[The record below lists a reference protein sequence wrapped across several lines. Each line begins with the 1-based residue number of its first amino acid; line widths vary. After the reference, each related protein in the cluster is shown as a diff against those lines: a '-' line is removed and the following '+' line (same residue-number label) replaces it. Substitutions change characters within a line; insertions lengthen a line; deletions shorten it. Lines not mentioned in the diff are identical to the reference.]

1 MKKTLFNNGWKFS
14 NQPGKSLVEMMMGGD
29 DDRIDITLPYDA
41 MIREKVVSDTKNAGQ
56 TGFYPGGIYFYTK
69 EFHVPEEW
77 HDKTVHLEFEGIYGK
92 SKIKINGEYA
102 GSPAYG
108 YAGVCV
114 CADDF
119 LKYGEVNHLEVEVN
133 NEMERNSRWYS
144 GSGIYR
150 DVQIYVGGK
159 VHIPV
164 NGLKI
169 ATPEVQKELAVAA
182 IEIQLENKDSGK
194 HSIRVCTE
202 IRDTK
207 GNVISRRESPVTLF
221 SNKGEKLEQ
230 RLSIAEPALWSCETP
245 DLYTCHVTVREGQ
258 EVLDE
263 VEDTFGIRRLQLDPV
278 YGLRINGE
286 TVKLRGSCIH
296 HDHGIIGASAF
307 EAAEERKVRLLKE
320 AGFNCIRMS
329 HHPAGKGLLRVCDRL
344 GMLVMDELF
353 DMWTRSKNV
362 NDFSGDFKKCWE
374 EVVTDMVHKDY
385 NHPSVI
391 LYSTGNEIQEAGTA
405 KGAQI
410 NRMLHQKIKELD
422 NARYTTAAINGILA
436 AGDSFGQIVGAAM
449 GELGI
454 PMPDPQEMAKQSGD
468 VEEKKASEGGSDELN
483 SMMGIMVGPLAD
495 AIARNQMI
503 TDMTEEFV
511 EAMDIAGYNY
521 LTGRH
526 ALEHQLFPNRVVLG
540 TETFPA
546 DIVNLWKCV
555 KENPHVIGDMT
566 WTGYD
571 YLGEAGVGVF
581 HYDGGMN
588 FNASYPDRVAYIGD
602 IDIAGNRRPIS
613 YYREIVYGLRKT
625 PYIAVE
631 RVNRYGQ
638 TANKTPW
645 MWKDNIES
653 WTWPGYEGK
662 PALVDVLSDAEEVE
676 LFLNGKSLGRK
687 PAGEDNEY
695 MAVFELTY
703 EPGELKAVAVRD
715 GVASEEFIIRTA
727 GEVAE
732 LKVEADKTVLA
743 AGGNDL
749 SYINMTLT
757 DANGVENLNVEKNVS
772 IRVEGAAVLEGFGS
786 ARPVCEESYQE
797 TTCKTYDGKLLAA
810 IRSGT
815 EPGEAMVVIRTE
827 GCGEKAIKLT
837 VR

>member
-1 MKKTLFNNGWKFS
+1 MQKELFNAGWKFS
-14 NQPGKSLVEMMMGGD
+14 NQPGKSLVEMMMDGK
-29 DDRIDITLPYDA
+29 DDRVSITLPYDA
-41 MIREKVVSDTKNAGQ
+41 MIREKVVPDTKNAGQ
-56 TGFYPGGIYFYTK
+56 TGFFPGGIYFYTK
-69 EFHVPEEW
+69 EFQVPKGW
-77 HDKTVHLEFEGIYGK
+77 RDKTVYIEFEGIYGK

-102 GSPAYG
+102 GSSVYG
-108 YAGVCV
+108 YAGICI

-119 LKYGEVNHLEVEVN
+119 LKYGEINSLEVEVN

-159 VHIPV
+159 VYIPV

-169 ATPEVQKELAVAA
+169 ATPEVQKELAVVTV
-182 IEIQLENKDSGK
+182 EIQLENRDTRK
-194 HSIRVCTE
+194 HSVRVCTE
-202 IRDTK
+202 IRDVK
-207 GNVISRRESPVTLF
+207 GDVIAQRESPVTLF
-221 SNKGEKLEQ
+221 GHKGEKLGQ
-230 RLSIAEPALWSCETP
+230 RISVAEPALWSCEAP
-245 DLYTCHVTVREGQ
+245 NLYSCHITVSEEGK
-258 EVLDE
+258 VLDE
-263 VEDTFGIRRLQLDPV
+263 MEDTFGIRRLSLDPV

-307 EAAEERKVRLLKE
+307 EAAEERKIRLLKE

-329 HHPAGKGLLRVCDRL
+329 HHPAGKALLRVCDRL
-344 GMLVMDELF
+344 GMLVMDELS
-353 DMWTRSKNV
+353 DMWTRPKNV
-362 NDFSGDFKKCWE
+362 NDFSGDFWKYWE
-374 EVVTDMVHKDY
+374 EVTTEMVHKDY

-410 NRMLHQKIKELD
+410 NRMLHRKIKELD
-422 NARYTTAAINGILA
+422 STRYTTAAINGILA
-436 AGDSFGQIVGAAM
+436 AGDNFGQIVGSAM

-454 PMPDPQEMAKQSGD
+454 PLPDPQEMSRQAGED
-468 VEEKKASEGGSDELN
+468 DEKKATGGGSDELN

-526 ALEHQLFPNRVVLG
+526 ALEHELFPNRIVLG

-571 YLGEAGVGVF
+571 YLGEAGVGIF

-588 FNASYPDRVAYIGD
+588 FNASYPERTAYIGD
-602 IDIAGNRRPIS
+602 IDIAGKRRPIS
-613 YYREIVYGLRKT
+613 YYREIVYGLRKS

-676 LFLNGKSLGRK
+676 LVLNGRSIGRK
-687 PAGEDNEY
+687 PTGEENEY
-695 MAVFELTY
+695 MAVFEFPY
-703 EPGELKAVAVRD
+703 EPGELKAVAVRK
-715 GVASEEFIIRTA
+715 GVRSEEFVLRTA
-727 GEVAE
+727 GEAAE
-732 LKVEADKTVLA
+732 LRIEADRTILA

-749 SYINMTLT
+749 TYISMTLT
-757 DANGVENLNVEKNVS
+757 DANGIENPNAEKNIS
-772 IRVEGAAVLEGFGS
+772 IQVEGAAVLEGFGS
-786 ARPVCEESYQE
+786 ARPACEESYQE
-797 TTCKTYDGKLLAA
+797 PVCRTYDGRLLAA
-810 IRSGT
+810 IRSGI
-815 EPGEAMVVIRTE
+815 EPGEATVVIRME
-827 GCGEKAIKLT
+827 GCEEKVIKLT

>member
-1 MKKTLFNNGWKFS
+1 MQKELFNSSWKFS
-14 NQPGKSLVEMMMGGD
+14 NQPGKSLVEMMMGGSD
-29 DDRIDITLPYDA
+29 DKVDITLPYDA
-41 MIREKVVSDTKNAGQ
+41 MIREKVVPDTKNAGQ
-56 TGFYPGGIYFYTK
+56 TGYYPGGIYFYTK
-69 EFHVPEEW
+69 EFHAPKEW
-77 HDKTVHLEFEGIYGK
+77 SDKTVYLEFEGIYGK

-102 GSPAYG
+102 GSSVYG
-108 YAGVCV
+108 YTGVCI

-119 LKYGEVNHLEVEVN
+119 LKYGEVNCLEVEVN

-150 DVQIYVGGK
+150 DVQLYVGGK
-159 VHIPV
+159 VYIPV
-164 NGLKI
+164 YGLKI
-169 ATPEVQKELAVAA
+169 ATPEVRKELAVVTVD
-182 IEIQLENKDSGK
+182 IQLENRDTRK
-194 HSIRVCTE
+194 HSVRVCTE
-202 IRDTK
+202 IRDAK
-207 GNVISRRESPVTLF
+207 GDVVSKRESPVTLF
-221 SNKGEKLEQ
+221 GQKGEKLAQ
-230 RLSIAEPALWSCETP
+230 RLSVAEPALWSCESP
-245 DLYTCHVTVREGQ
+245 GLYSCNVTVSEG
-258 EVLDE
+258 EEILDE
-263 VEDTFGIRRLQLDPV
+263 AEDTFGIRSLSLDPF
-278 YGLRINGE
+278 YGLRVNEE

-296 HDHGIIGASAF
+296 HDHGIIGVSAF

-329 HHPAGKGLLRVCDRL
+329 HHPAGKSMLRVCDRL
-344 GMLVMDELF
+344 GMLVLDELS
-353 DMWTRSKNV
+353 DIWTRSKNV
-362 NDFSGDFKKCWE
+362 NDFSGDFRKYWE
-374 EVVTDMVHKDY
+374 EVITDMVYKDY

-405 KGAQI
+405 KGAQT
-410 NRMLHQKIKELD
+410 NRMLQRKIKELD
-422 NARYTTAAINGILA
+422 STRYTTAAINGILA
-436 AGDSFGQIVGAAM
+436 AGDSFGKIVGSAM

-454 PMPDPQEMAKQSGD
+454 PLPDSQKMSRQDGNADK
-468 VEEKKASEGGSDELN
+468 KKAPAGGSDELN

-495 AIARNQMI
+495 AISRNQMI

-526 ALEHQLFPNRVVLG
+526 ALEHELFPNRVVLG

-571 YLGEAGVGVF
+571 YLGEAGVGIF
-581 HYDGGMN
+581 HYEGSAN
-588 FNASYPDRVAYIGD
+588 FNASYPERAAYIGD
-602 IDIAGNRRPIS
+602 IDIVGNRRPIS
-613 YYREIVYGLRKT
+613 YYREIVYGLRKL

-638 TANKTPW
+638 AASKTPW

-676 LFLNGKSLGRK
+676 LLLNGRSLGRK
-687 PAGEDNEY
+687 PAGENNEY
-695 MAVFELTY
+695 MAVFELPY
-703 EPGELKAVAVRD
+703 EPGELKAVAVRG
-715 GVASEEFIIRTA
+715 GVPSEEFILRTA

-732 LKVEADKTVLA
+732 LKAEADKTILA

-749 SYINMTLT
+749 SYISMTLA
-757 DANGVENLNVEKNVS
+757 DANGVENLNAEKNVT

-786 ARPVCEESYQE
+786 ARPACEESYQASI
-797 TTCKTYDGKLLAA
+797 CKTYDGRLLAV
-810 IRSGT
+810 IRSGI
-815 EPGEAMVVIRTE
+815 EPGEATVLIRME
-827 GCGEKAIKLT
+827 GCGEKVIKLT